1 MASLIKKLEA
11 MELRKV
17 NGVTTMPKIDKV
29 CRICETIE
37 HTTNEF
43 PTILAF
49 K

>member
-1 MASLIKKLEA
+1 

-17 NGVTTMPKIDKV
+17 NGVTIVPKIDKV

-43 PTILAF
+43 PTIPTF